1 MTAFPTSM
9 PRLAELT
16 VCYLSPGAAGN
27 LRSVLST
34 PRVLPY
40 SFVFSNLSRGICDS
54 SSVGRALA
62 SQARGREFET
72 RLSLQ
77 AMPEAVR
84 RQLKQNSMKHLL
96 EVLTEVEDWVAQ
108 RDGRAIIISAV
119 DSNDIDPITK
129 KPNPDN
135 FLYVKGRKADVNA
148 ALSHLVKSFK

>member
-1 MTAFPTSM
+1 
-9 PRLAELT
+9 
-16 VCYLSPGAAGN
+16 
-27 LRSVLST
+27 
-34 PRVLPY
+34 
-40 SFVFSNLSRGICDS
+40 
-54 SSVGRALA
+54 
-62 SQARGREFET
+62 
-72 RLSLQ
+72 
-77 AMPEAVR
+77 MPEAVR